1 MSSLSTLFWMLQ
13 FNLDRIWISIGEGS
27 VAEEIFNTQGW
38 FNFDHILFSFP
49 GLELPYFMKLPR
61 DVLRVIKG
69 LFSVVGAYA
78 LLHQTHTARSEAQL
92 ELSASQ

>member
-1 MSSLSTLFWMLQ
+1 
-13 FNLDRIWISIGEGS
+13 
-27 VAEEIFNTQGW
+27 
-38 FNFDHILFSFP
+38 
-49 GLELPYFMKLPR
+49 MKLPW

-69 LFSVVGAYA
+69 LFSVVGGYA